1 MRKRGAGINN
11 EVLTFRICP
20 DNAKKSFW
28 REYKERDQVFVYA
41 YILMS
46 NHVHLLLEATESP
59 ISRLM

>member
-1 MRKRGAGINN
+1 MRKRGAGIKD

-20 DNAKKSFW
+20 DKAKRSFW

-41 YILMS
+41 DILMP
-46 NHVHLLLEATESP
+46 NHVHLLLEVTESP